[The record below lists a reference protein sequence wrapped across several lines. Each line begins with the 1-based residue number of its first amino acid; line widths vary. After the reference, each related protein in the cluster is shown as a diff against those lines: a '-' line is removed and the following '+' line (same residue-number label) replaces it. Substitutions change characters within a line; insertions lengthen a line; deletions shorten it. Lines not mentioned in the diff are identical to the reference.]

1 MKKALTLLL
10 LVVVVSAVFLAG
22 CTTKT
27 ETSKQGDIAVT
38 QPDVSSNDVADEA
51 LTGWVDENEDVQI
64 GEIV

>member
-1 MKKALTLLL
+1 MRKALTLLL
-10 LVVVVSAVFLAG
+10 LVVVVSALFLAG

-27 ETSKQGDIAVT
+27 QTTPKGDVAVT
-38 QPDVSSNDVADEA
+38 QPEVSSNEVADEA